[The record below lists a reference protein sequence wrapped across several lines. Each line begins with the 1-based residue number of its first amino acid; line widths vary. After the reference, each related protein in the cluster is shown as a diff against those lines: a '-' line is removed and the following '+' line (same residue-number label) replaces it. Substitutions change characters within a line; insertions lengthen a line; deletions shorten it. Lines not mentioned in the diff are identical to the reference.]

1 MEKQIQSLKLNVT
14 NIKSHLVNSN
24 KQLRTLKVQKMN
36 LVSKLE
42 KQSEVRAK
50 EDKLETKN
58 LGIGSGFSNIIGAV
72 TAPARSIFDKI
83 LEFFGLIA
91 LGILVQKLPAII
103 AKIEEFF
110 NSDFIKTLGDI
121 FNVIGFGF
129 QKLGNLI
136 NILTPQK
143 QKELDNELKLIEN
156 EIDDGFKLTDQ
167 SNQDLNE
174 FEKRLREKEKE
185 LQSSQSQSTPSSS
198 PPSVPMAPMIP
209 GSMYP
214 FTIPQSSPNPQTP
227 QKFSKGGTVKPSSN
241 KDQVNL
247 STSPPTPRQSGEA
260 KAAQRSSETGFLGFY
275 NASNDLGEVARSQQ
289 ESVNNF
295 EMMVYNFKRWSS
307 LSGKEGAPR
316 SPGSPGAPG
325 SGPLSGQQFSYTPP
339 TGNAAIDIWP
349 GQGVDAT
356 GEPGLDFSFRD
367 YKNNYSLFA
376 GEVIDTPV
384 YSGYGQS
391 LRIRS
396 KDPATGKVF
405 DALYAHFPPGQV
417 KVKVGDKVTPGQFLG
432 PVGWDHK
439 NNRPI
444 RGAGNMNGPH
454 TSVDFFEPGT
464 LTPYSNAGG
473 VTGSVI
479 KQKGKPPKGTQPP
492 NPVSEGATQLLNALA
507 NPNGGGGGG
516 NRKLLNTSNN
526 RGNQSVFIYAVQPV
540 ETFVPFPYPVPIE
553 RPSSPAP
560 QKSKLPEIWRP

>member
-1 MEKQIQSLKLNVT
+1 
-14 NIKSHLVNSN
+14 
-24 KQLRTLKVQKMN
+24 
-36 LVSKLE
+36 LVSKLQ

-91 LGILVQKLPAII
+91 LGVLVQKLPAII

-110 NSDFIKTLGDI
+110 NSGFIKTLGDI

-143 QKELDNELKLIEN
+143 QKELDNELKLIGN

-174 FEKRLREKEKE
+174 FERRLREKEKE

-214 FTIPQSSPNPQTP
+214 FTIPQSSPNPQKP
-227 QKFSKGGTVKPSSN
+227 QKFSRGGTVKPSSN

-247 STSPPTPRQSGEA
+247 STSPPTPRQSGGA

-307 LSGKEGAPR
+307 LSGKEGAP
-316 SPGSPGAPG
+316 PGTTPPGTTPPGTTPPGAPASPSSQYRG
-325 SGPLSGQQFSYTPP
+325 QTFASGARIGP
-339 TGNAAIDIWP
+339 TGDTDY
-349 GQGVDAT
+349 QQT
-356 GEPGLDFSFRD
+356 GLNMNLDGGIGTPIYAPFDLIYRGKGTDGMPSVGLDGTPDVRGP
-367 YKNNYSLFA
+367 A
-376 GEVIDTPV
+376 GKGF
-384 YSGYGQS
+384 GY
-391 LRIRS
+391 
-396 KDPATGKVF
+396 
-405 DALYAHFPPGQV
+405 Y
-417 KVKVGDKVTPGQFLG
+417 
-432 PVGWDHK
+432 
-439 NNRPI
+439 
-444 RGAGNMNGPH
+444 GAYY
-454 TSVDFFEPGT
+454 F
-464 LTPYSNAGG
+464 
-473 VTGSVI
+473 
-479 KQKGKPPKGTQPP
+479 K
-492 NPVSEGATQLLNALA
+492 
-507 NPNGGGGGG
+507 
-516 NRKLLNTSNN
+516 RLNTSNN
-526 RGNQSVFIYAVQPV
+526 SGNQSLFIYAVQPV
-540 ETFVPFPYPVPIE
+540 ETFVPFPYAVPIE
-553 RPSSPAP
+553 DHQVLHHKNQNYQKYGDHKINVKSSTGIRIRNTSD
-560 QKSKLPEIWRP
+560 SKKWCGS